1 MNYFQILSCSEAL
14 GTCCNDY
21 GLVALFDIARKFF
34 DVLQILTPLI
44 LITMTIV
51 HFVKLTANPEMK
63 NGLKNVY
70 NMVLATV
77 TVFVDT
83 VMNMMPGGENFQ
95 IATCWQQAAQS
106 NYVVNALETQYINPK

>member
-44 LITMTIV
+44 LITMTII
-51 HFVKLTANPEMK
+51 HMVKLAANPEMK
-63 NGLKNVY
+63 NGLAKLAKN
-70 NMVLATV
+70 A
-77 TVFVDT
+77 
-83 VMNMMPGGENFQ
+83 
-95 IATCWQQAAQS
+95 IAL
-106 NYVVNALETQYINPK
+106 VIIER